1 MVEKMNVIHL
11 LMAASDAE
19 SVLADLQDLGVV
31 HIETSSVGDDSG
43 VMEMGARIVSLKK
56 TLADLDKFAPE
67 DKAVDK
73 SDNKSGDAE
82 TSAQDCGS
90 IQRVCGEALGEI
102 SSLTADSD
110 RMRKELAQLKPWG
123 GFKRS
128 DLTLLENEG
137 VLITFHV
144 LSSKAFE
151 AAEFGDR
158 HIEVIN
164 EGKSGVYFVE
174 IRRETAD
181 APAAPPLFPEE
192 RLSRAGTEEIL
203 RQIQDAEDKVAALE
217 GRMRNLY
224 SSRNVIEQEVI
235 RLETE
240 RERRIAGLSLNE
252 EADGEVVRLKG
263 YIPLSLVP
271 SLESFIESRS
281 IVPLMDR
288 SAGTADT
295 PIKLKN
301 GPVARLFEP
310 ITKIFGLPQYVEID
324 TTPFFA
330 PFFAFFFGFC
340 LADVGYGIIVT
351 LSALAGF
358 LLLKK
363 KALKSLAALGFILGL
378 MTVLGGL
385 FLNTLFGM
393 KIDGIPNLPDGV
405 GSFLLFRDINDAM
418 TFSILLGVVQIL
430 LGFVMQVVNKW
441 RSNGFAASL
450 QPAGTFILIV
460 GVTIWAVGNMGA
472 SFLIGP
478 IPVGAMI
485 VSLGNTRLIGL
496 GLAAFGV
503 LLILFFNNPGKKIWI
518 RPLLG
523 LWEMYGIASGVPG
536 DILSYIRL
544 FALSL
549 AGGLL
554 GGAINLIA
562 VMIRG
567 DSPNIFSWIFMLL
580 VLIGG
585 HFINFALAALGAFVH
600 PLRLTFVEFY
610 KSVGFTGGGKPYKPY
625 GGKIS

>member
-11 LMAASDAE
+11 LMAASDAGT
-19 SVLADLQDLGVV
+19 VLADLQKIGVV
-31 HIETSSVGDDSG
+31 HVETSSYSDDSG
-43 VMEMGARIVSLKK
+43 VVDLGSRIVSLKK
-56 TLADLDKFAPE
+56 TAADLQKFQSENPE
-67 DKAVDK
+67 NSVNPVIDDVETIQQTVGEKMSDLAMQKA
-73 SDNKSGDAE
+73 E
-82 TSAQDCGS
+82 
-90 IQRVCGEALGEI
+90 
-102 SSLTADSD
+102 SD
-110 RMRKELAQLKPWG
+110 RLTKDLSLLKPWG
-123 GFKRS
+123 RFNHS
-128 DLTLLENEG
+128 DLALLEDAG

-144 LSSKAFE
+144 LSRKSFE
-151 AAEFGDR
+151 TADFADR
-158 HIEVIN
+158 HIEIIRDD
-164 EGKSGVYFVE
+164 KSGVYFVE
-174 IRRETAD
+174 LRRRTAESD
-181 APAAPPLFPEE
+181 VEAALFPEE
-192 RLSRAGTEEIL
+192 RLSKSGPDEVQSLLEKAETAIREIESRMQNLSSCRSVLEEEI
-203 RQIQDAEDKVAALE
+203 EKLE
-217 GRMRNLY
+217 
-224 SSRNVIEQEVI
+224 S
-235 RLETE
+235 E

-252 EADGEVVRLKG
+252 EADGEVVRLTG
-263 YIPLSLVP
+263 YLPVNLVP
-271 SLESFIESRS
+271 VVDQFIETRS
-281 IVPLMDR
+281 IVSLMSLSR
-288 SAGTADT
+288 NAGET
-295 PIKLKN
+295 PIKLRN

-310 ITKIFGLPQYVEID
+310 ITKIFGFPQYMEID

-358 LLLKK
+358 FLLKK

-378 MTVLGGL
+378 MTVIGGL

-393 KIDGIPNLPDGV
+393 KIDGLPNLPDGV
-405 GSFLLFRDINDAM
+405 ASFLLFRDINDAM

-430 LGFVMQVVNKW
+430 LGFAMQIVNKW
-441 RSNGFAASL
+441 RQNGFAASL
-450 QPAGTFILIV
+450 QPVGTFMLII
-460 GVTIWAVGNMGA
+460 GVTIWAVGNMGSA
-472 SFLIGP
+472 FSIGP

-485 VSLGNTRLIGL
+485 VAIGNTQFVGL
-496 GLAAFGV
+496 GLAALGV
-503 LLILFFNNPGKKIWI
+503 LLILFFNNPEKKIWI

-567 DSPNIFSWIFMLL
+567 DNPNIFSWIFMLL

-610 KSVGFTGGGKPYKPY
+610 KAVGFSGGGKPYKPY
-625 GGKIS
+625 GGTTT